1 VKLVVAPFDAP
12 GCVGRVGSRPSDPAT
27 AIGAPRADPNRGF
40 RVDRSISD
48 VKRYSIRWRAAYR
61 YRLERLFFNEKSI
74 IARSA
79 SVAATGCVPD
89 SASAAGV
96 RTS

>member
-1 VKLVVAPFDAP
+1 MIADA
-12 GCVGRVGSRPSDPAT
+12 RLEQ
-27 AIGAPRADPNRGF
+27 
-40 RVDRSISD
+40 
-48 VKRYSIRWRAAYR
+48 SIRWRAAYR

-79 SVAATGCVPD
+79 SVAARGCVPD

-96 RTS
+96 DIVYRSGTESSLTSRRRGLDSNF